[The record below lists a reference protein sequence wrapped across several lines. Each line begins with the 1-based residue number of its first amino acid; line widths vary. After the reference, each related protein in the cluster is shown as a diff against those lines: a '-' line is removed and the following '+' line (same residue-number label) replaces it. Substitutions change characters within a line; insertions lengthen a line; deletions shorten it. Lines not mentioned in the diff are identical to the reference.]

1 METDHDMEAC
11 IFMSFRESSGGGRRN
26 VENDDGKDKELS
38 RTGRGP

>member
-11 IFMSFRESSGGGRRN
+11 IFMSFRGGRRN

>member
-26 VENDDGKDKELS
+26 VENDDGKDTELS